1 MIPCPRHRLPRFNGD
16 TGLREM
22 SMTRFKFD
30 QLSPIGKLWVKVGSM
45 LGLVYTRE
53 LDDGEMEM
61 NNLTNLNLTLKLIG
75 PVSERNLTV
84 VLLMQ
89 QVAGCALALAIR
101 YQLSHLLY

>member
-1 MIPCPRHRLPRFNGD
+1 
-16 TGLREM
+16 M
-22 SMTRFKFD
+22 SMTKFKYD
-30 QLSPIGKLWVKVGSM
+30 KLNIIGKLWVKVGSM
-45 LGLVYTRE
+45 LGLIYTKE

-84 VLLMQ
+84 VLLAE
-89 QVAGCALALAIR
+89 QVVGCCLALAIR